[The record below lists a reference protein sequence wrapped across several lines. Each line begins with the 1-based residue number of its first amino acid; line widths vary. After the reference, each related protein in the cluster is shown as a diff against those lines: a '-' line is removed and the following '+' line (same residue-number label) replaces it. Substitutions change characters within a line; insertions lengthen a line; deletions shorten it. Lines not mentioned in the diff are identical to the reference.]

1 MHDLQQICS
10 AARSVVRQATD
21 FLLEQRRSFDAS
33 VIEYKGFND
42 LVSYVDKASERML
55 VDGLQE
61 LIPGAGFITEENT
74 LTIVDREWQWII
86 DPLDGTTNFIHGIP
100 CYSVSVGLTL
110 NGRLVMGIVHEANL
124 DECFYGWSGGG
135 VFLNDVPV
143 RVSASAALSE
153 SLLATGFPYTD
164 FSRMESYMAVFDY
177 AMRNT
182 RGLRRLGSAAVDL
195 AYVACG
201 RFDGFYEY
209 GLSPWDVAGGAF
221 LVREAGG
228 CVTDF
233 SGGDGFLKGREILAC
248 NPRIHVGLLEVLM
261 REFKN

>member
-1 MHDLQQICS
+1 MHDLQEICYS
-10 AARSVVRQATD
+10 VRSVVRNAVG

-42 LVSYVDKASERML
+42 LVSYVDKASEKLL
-55 VDGLQE
+55 VDGLRE

-74 LTIVDREWQWII
+74 LTIVDSEWQWII
-86 DPLDGTTNFIHGIP
+86 DPLDGTTNFIHGLP
-100 CYSVSVGLTL
+100 CYCVSVGLTFK
-110 NGRLVMGIVHEANL
+110 GRLVMGVVHEANL

-135 VFLNDVPV
+135 VFVNDVPV
-143 RVSASAALSE
+143 RVSSATSLSE

-164 FSRMESYMAVFDY
+164 FSRMESYMAVFKY

-221 LVREAGG
+221 LVQEAGG
-228 CVTDF
+228 CVSDF
-233 SGGDGFLKGREILAC
+233 SGGGDFLKGREILAC
-248 NPRIHVGLLEVLM
+248 NRHVHAGLLEVLK
-261 REFKN
+261 REFKY